1 MPESSFT
8 LGERRFEVLLTAVF
22 FLADERE
29 EVDEDDFLYDDDD
42 FLTAINKKKHS
53 RGNRGKPDCVNN
65 NGNP

>member
-42 FLTAINKKKHS
+42 FLTAINKKKTQP
-53 RGNRGKPDCVNN
+53 GK
-65 NGNP
+65 